1 MVSLSVTPARRL
13 LLLLLASTVVLSLD
27 TANTHQDAPSYD
39 IDQYDDPTRLHDSLN
54 YVADDDA
61 AKLTLDR
68 RFDIPGTDI
77 DLDTL
82 ADDVYGKVTSKVEG
96 AIDDAKQGL
105 NETIEAAKDGVGEAI
120 DAAKG
125 VLEDIKNSVEDLYQK
140 VKDKVAEI
148 EKELGDAVKN
158 WVWEHIGKPLVTVL
172 VILLCPF
179 ALLFLWWLLYH
190 VAKPFVAADR
200 RRQRRH
206 HQHAAGTQFEM
217 QPTGGSYTHTEPEPR
232 PRGVGARA
240 AALVVS
246 SWERLGQGM
255 ICLLCPWYGS
265 FALWRDRNRTNKR
278 LEELEKF
285 QDEVQGLLR
294 ARKR

>member
-1 MVSLSVTPARRL
+1 MVSLSFRPARRL
-13 LLLLLASTVVLSLD
+13 LLLLLASTAVISLD
-27 TANTHQDAPSYD
+27 TANIQRDSPSYD

-54 YVADDDA
+54 YVADSDDA
-61 AKLTLDR
+61 AKLALNR
-68 RFDIPGTDI
+68 RLDIPGTDL

-96 AIDDAKQGL
+96 AIDEAKKGL
-105 NETIEAAKDGVGEAI
+105 NETIEAAKDGVGDAI

-140 VKDKVAEI
+140 VKDKVAEM
-148 EKELGDAVKN
+148 EKELGEAVKN
-158 WVWEHIGKPLVTVL
+158 WVWEHVGKPLVTVL

-190 VAKPFVAADR
+190 VAKPFAAADR
-200 RRQRRH
+200 RRRRR
-206 HQHAAGTQFEM
+206 QAAGTQFEM
-217 QPTGGSYTHTEPEPR
+217 QPPAGNYTHTEPDPR

-240 AALVVS
+240 AAGVVT

-265 FALWRDRNRTNKR
+265 FVLWRDRNKTNKR

-285 QDEVQGLLR
+285 QDEVQRLIRSG
-294 ARKR
+294 KR